1 MRQTDELLARWR
13 AFMASDE
20 RRSIPAPLQAIL
32 AAVESELAAPSDA
45 GSALDRRAAVERAA
59 ALLTQLHP
67 AAAAAR
73 ARLLEKHTGRTFAR
87 SVTQALEHE
96 ERRLAAL
103 RGYHILD
110 TPPEPEFTDLVFIAA
125 HVCAVPI
132 AAINLIDRDRQWT
145 KASLSMETCEVAL
158 GDSACGK
165 LLGEEG
171 CVVVPDMR
179 DDPRLADLASV
190 RDEPNLRFY
199 ASAPLATAD
208 GLVMGRLCVVDT
220 EPRPG
225 GLTREQAAIL
235 ESLARQVMA
244 QIRLR
249 RLLSDGKG

>member
-1 MRQTDELLARWR
+1 MQASDELLARWR

-20 RRSIPAPLQAIL
+20 RRSVPAPLQAIF
-32 AAVESELAAPSDA
+32 AAIESELGATADA
-45 GSALDRRAAVERAA
+45 GPALGRRAAVERAA

-67 AAAAAR
+67 ASAAGR
-73 ARLLEKHTGRTFAR
+73 ARQLEKRTGRTFAR
-87 SVTQALEHE
+87 SVRLALEHE

-103 RGYHILD
+103 RSYGILD

-125 HVCAVPI
+125 HVCATPI

-145 KASLSMETCEVAL
+145 KAMLSMQTCEVAL

-165 LLGEEG
+165 LLGEAG

-179 DDPRLADLASV
+179 EDARLADLASV
-190 RDEPNLRFY
+190 RGEPNLRFY
-199 ASAPLATAD
+199 ASAPLVTAD
-208 GLVMGRLCVVDT
+208 GLVMGRLCVVDV
-220 EPRPG
+220 EPRPA

-249 RLLSDGKG
+249 RLLAGPAS